1 MSIKN
6 KIFGLLIVC
15 SFSIAVQGQSYQQ
28 SAGNLAAREQF
39 QDIKFGMFIH
49 WGLSSTLGAG
59 EWVMNNRSIN
69 RKNYTRLLQVFN
81 PVQFDATRWVAA
93 AKSAGMKYIVFI
105 TRHHDGF
112 SNWDTKYSDWKI
124 TNTPYGKD
132 VLKMLADE
140 CRKQGL

>member
-1 MSIKN
+1 
-6 KIFGLLIVC
+6 
-15 SFSIAVQGQSYQQ
+15 
-28 SAGNLAAREQF
+28 
-39 QDIKFGMFIH
+39 
-49 WGLSSTLGAG
+49 
-59 EWVMNNRSIN
+59 MNNRSIN

-140 CRKQGL
+140 CRKQGFARIRAVRFWRNTAAHEGESGRAVGL

>member
-81 PVQFDATRWVAA
+81 PVQFDATRGGAA
-93 AKSAGMKYIVFI
+93 AKMY
-105 TRHHDGF
+105 
-112 SNWDTKYSDWKI
+112 
-124 TNTPYGKD
+124 
-132 VLKMLADE
+132 
-140 CRKQGL
+140 